1 MGALG
6 LRCKSESF
14 AFALKKGNANLEIG
28 VPGDFI
34 WICRR
39 RRVWFLRSGPG
50 DEGNGRRR
58 RRGGCRRLRG
68 ERRPRAAGDCRR
80 WRTREAVAVE
90 ERFCFS
96 CGRKFAPLRFRW
108 WKLPQ
113 SLRRFG

>member
-68 ERRPRAAGDCRR
+68 ERRLRAAGGCRR
-80 WRTREAVAVE
+80 WRTREAVE

-96 CGRKFAPLRFRW
+96 CRRGFARVLCRPFGLAWSPRHYRW
-108 WKLPQ
+108 
-113 SLRRFG
+113 

>member
-1 MGALG
+1 MGALV
-6 LRCKSESF
+6 LRCKSETF

-58 RRGGCRRLRG
+58 QRGGCRRLRG
-68 ERRPRAAGDCRR
+68 ERRLRAAGGCRR
-80 WRTREAVAVE
+80 WGKAAVAG

-96 CGRKFAPLRFRW
+96 FPCGQRPAPFPCRGLW
-108 WKLPQ
+108 LAQ
-113 SLRRFG
+113 SPRQFG